1 MSNDKID
8 QLFAATRDSEPYV
21 ATDDFEQQLSHRLD
35 QLDWPPVWLRAG
47 LPFLGAILGL
57 VLGLVIFLNSSQISQ
72 TAQLVQSVTETSL
85 SLPFW
90 TAGLIS
96 LFFTAAGLLGATQF
110 LNKE

>member
-1 MSNDKID
+1 MSTDKID

-35 QLDWPPVWLRAG
+35 QLDWPPAWLRAA
-47 LPFLGAILGL
+47 LPFAGAILGL
-57 VLGLVIFLNSSQISQ
+57 VLGLVIFLASGQINQ
-72 TAQLVQSVTETSL
+72 TGQLIQSFTEASL
-85 SLPFW
+85 SLSIW

-110 LNKE
+110 LNKA

>member
-21 ATDDFEQQLSHRLD
+21 ATDDFEQRLSHRLD

-47 LPFLGAILGL
+47 LPFLGTILGL
-57 VLGLVIFLNSSQISQ
+57 VLGLVIFLVTGQLNQ
-72 TAQLVQSVTETSL
+72 TSQLVQSVSATSL
-85 SLPFW
+85 SLPIW

-96 LFFTAAGLLGATQF
+96 LFFTAAGLFGATQF